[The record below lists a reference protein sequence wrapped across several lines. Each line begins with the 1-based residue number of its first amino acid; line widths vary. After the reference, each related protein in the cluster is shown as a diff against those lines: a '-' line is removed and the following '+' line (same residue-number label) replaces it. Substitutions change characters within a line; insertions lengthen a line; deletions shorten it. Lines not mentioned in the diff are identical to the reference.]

1 MDAELNG
8 NQASFDAVRARAGL
22 GSKPATP
29 ENIRDERRWEL
40 AFEGVRFNDLRRYG
54 EDYAVAALDKQDGVK
69 IWNIGVEATNDVA
82 KYNGGYGARYK
93 ETKGFAPLP
102 SAQIALSAGA
112 GAQYKY
118 EQNPGWGTTAAE
130 FGGWQ

>member
-1 MDAELNG
+1 M
-8 NQASFDAVRARAGL
+8 
-22 GSKPATP
+22 
-29 ENIRDERRWEL
+29 
-40 AFEGVRFNDLRRYG
+40 
-54 EDYAVAALDKQDGVK
+54 K
-69 IWNIGVEATNDVA
+69 IWNIGVEATNAVA